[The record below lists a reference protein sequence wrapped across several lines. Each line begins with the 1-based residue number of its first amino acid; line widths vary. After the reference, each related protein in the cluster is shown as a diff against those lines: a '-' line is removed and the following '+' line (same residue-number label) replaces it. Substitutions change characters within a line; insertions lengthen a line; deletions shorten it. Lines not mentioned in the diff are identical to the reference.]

1 MFFMENPAVGF
12 PVRIFSANLSSVRFP
27 GNGLPYTA
35 AALMH
40 ILTLCSGFNSAAVE
54 TDPRNG

>member
-1 MFFMENPAVGF
+1 MENPAVGF

-40 ILTLCSGFNSAAVE
+40 ILTLCSGFDSAAAE